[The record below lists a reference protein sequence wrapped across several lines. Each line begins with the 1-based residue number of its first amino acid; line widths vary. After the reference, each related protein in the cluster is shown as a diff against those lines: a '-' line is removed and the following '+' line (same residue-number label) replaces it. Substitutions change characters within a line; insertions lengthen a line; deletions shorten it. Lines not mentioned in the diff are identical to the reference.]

1 MSETNQKKLDA
12 IGLFCPEPV
21 FRTKIEIERM
31 QVGEILT
38 VLADDPAA
46 EDDISRWV
54 TRNGHELLEM
64 KKNDNVL
71 EFTIK
76 KVK

>member
-1 MSETNQKKLDA
+1 MSEEKKLDA
-12 IGLFCPEPV
+12 VGLFCPEPV

-31 QVGEILT
+31 QVGEVLK

-54 TRNGHELLEM
+54 TRTGHELLNME
-64 KKNDNVL
+64 KKDNVI